1 VKLEKRLR
9 AVEAKMSS
17 NPTILHFADGTEKKI
32 YGRKDY
38 LLQLFIAASGQ
49 NLSPRDAKNLDL
61 ILKCKRSEERG
72 GGRLVE
78 AIKSV
83 FVNEDEVTEN

>member
-1 VKLEKRLR
+1 MKLEKRLR

-32 YGRKDY
+32 YEGKHY
-38 LLQLFIAASGQ
+38 LLHLFTGASERT
-49 NLSPRDAKNLDL
+49 LSPRDAKNLDL
-61 ILKCKRSEERG
+61 ILKCKWAEERG

-78 AIKSV
+78 AIQSV
-83 FVNEDEVTEN
+83 FVDEDEVTQG